1 MEPQGSLFGPIFTF
15 FLPTTLQAFRRLKSE
30 MMSLELSTSSAQER
44 PSKPKSRLLDFNE
57 SDESLEEEDRLDT
70 ELSSLL
76 LGKLSICNL

>member
-1 MEPQGSLFGPIFTF
+1 MTSKEARDRAFG
-15 FLPTTLQAFRRLKSE
+15 RLKTE
-30 MMSLELSTSSAQER
+30 MLSLELSTSSAQER

>member
-1 MEPQGSLFGPIFTF
+1 M
-15 FLPTTLQAFRRLKSE
+15 
-30 MMSLELSTSSAQER
+30 ELSTSSAQER

-76 LGKLSICNL
+76 LGKLSICNLRKGRGRGSFGSVGAKEEQFPRQEKA

>member
-1 MEPQGSLFGPIFTF
+1 
-15 FLPTTLQAFRRLKSE
+15 

-76 LGKLSICNL
+76 LGKLSISNL